1 MKIKIQKFLKKVGMR
16 TILTNFDDDISAVR
30 KMLKLECEFSSPSTL
45 NTVIASFKKELK
57 EKISKNKN
65 FFRYQKI
72 VQDLI
77 KKIGE

>member
-1 MKIKIQKFLKKVGMR
+1 MKIQKFLKKVGMR
-16 TILTNFDDDISAVR
+16 TILTNFDDDVKVIR
-30 KMLKLECEFSSPSTL
+30 KMLKLECGFSSPSAI
-45 NTVIASFKKELK
+45 NAVIASFKNELK
-57 EKISKNKN
+57 EKISENKN

>member
-1 MKIKIQKFLKKVGMR
+1 MKIQKFLNKVGMR
-16 TILTNFDDDISAVR
+16 AILTNFDDDVKVIR
-30 KMLKLECEFSSPSTL
+30 KMLKIECEFSSPSTL
-45 NTVIASFKKELK
+45 NTVIATFKEELK
-57 EKISKNKN
+57 EKISENRN

>member
-1 MKIKIQKFLKKVGMR
+1 MKIQKFLKKVGMR
-16 TILTNFDDDISAVR
+16 TILSRFDDDVKVIR
-30 KMLKLECEFSSPSTL
+30 KMLKLECEFSSPSTI
-45 NTVIASFKKELK
+45 NTVIASFKEELK

>member
-1 MKIKIQKFLKKVGMR
+1 MKIQKLLKNVGMR
-16 TILTNFDDDISAVR
+16 AILTRFDDDINVVR
-30 KMLKLECEFSSPSTL
+30 KMLKLECEFASPSTL
-45 NTVIASFKKELK
+45 NTVIASFKEELK
-57 EKISKNKN
+57 EKISENRN

>member
-1 MKIKIQKFLKKVGMR
+1 MKIQKFLKKVGMR
-16 TILTNFDDDISAVR
+16 AILTNFDDDVKVIR

-45 NTVIASFKKELK
+45 NTVIATFKEELK
-57 EKISKNKN
+57 EKISEIRN

-72 VQDLI
+72 VLDLI

>member
-1 MKIKIQKFLKKVGMR
+1 MKIQKFLKKVGMR
-16 TILTNFDDDISAVR
+16 VILSRFDDDVKVIR
-30 KMLKLECEFSSPSTL
+30 KMLKLECEFYSPSTL
-45 NTVIASFKKELK
+45 NTVIATFKEELK
-57 EKISKNKN
+57 EKISENRN

>member
-1 MKIKIQKFLKKVGMR
+1 MKIQKFLKKVGMR
-16 TILTNFDDDISAVR
+16 VILSCFDDDVKVIR
-30 KMLKLECEFSSPSTL
+30 KMLKLECEFYSPSTL
-45 NTVIASFKKELK
+45 NTVIATFKEELK
-57 EKISKNKN
+57 EKISENRN

>member
-1 MKIKIQKFLKKVGMR
+1 MKIQKFLKKVGMR
-16 TILTNFDDDISAVR
+16 TILTNFDDDVKVIR
-30 KMLKLECEFSSPSTL
+30 KMLKLECEFSSPSTI
-45 NTVIASFKKELK
+45 NTVIASFKEELK

>member
-1 MKIKIQKFLKKVGMR
+1 MR
-16 TILTNFDDDISAVR
+16 VILSRFDDDVKVIR
-30 KMLKLECEFSSPSTL
+30 KMLKLECEFYSPSTL
-45 NTVIASFKKELK
+45 NTVIATFKEELK
-57 EKISKNKN
+57 EKISENRN

>member
-1 MKIKIQKFLKKVGMR
+1 MKIQKFLKKVGMR
-16 TILTNFDDDISAVR
+16 AILSRFDNDVKVIR
-30 KMLKLECEFSSPSTL
+30 TMLKIECEFSSPSTL
-45 NTVIASFKKELK
+45 NTVIATFKGELK
-57 EKISKNKN
+57 EKISENKN

>member
-1 MKIKIQKFLKKVGMR
+1 MKIQKFLKKVGIR
-16 TILTNFDDDISAVR
+16 AILNRFDDDVKVIR
-30 KMLKLECEFSSPSTL
+30 KMLKIECEFSSPSTL
-45 NTVIASFKKELK
+45 NTVIATFKGELK
-57 EKISKNKN
+57 EKISENKN

>member
-1 MKIKIQKFLKKVGMR
+1 MKLKKIFKKLGMR
-16 TILTNFDDDISAVR
+16 AILSRIYYDVKVIR
-30 KMLKLECEFSSPSTL
+30 KMLKIECEFSSPSTL
-45 NTVIASFKKELK
+45 NTVIATFKEELK
-57 EKISKNKN
+57 EKISENRN

>member
-1 MKIKIQKFLKKVGMR
+1 MKIQKFLKQIAMR
-16 TILTNFDDDISAVR
+16 TILAKFDNDISEIR
-30 KMLKLECEFSSPSTL
+30 KLLKLECKFSSPSTL
-45 NTVIASFKKELK
+45 NTVIATFKEELK
-57 EKISKNKN
+57 EKISENRN